1 MHSWWWRKWMIT
13 ASGSLSW
20 TRAIYTFTV
29 LPTNVFR
36 FLSSPSP
43 FFILTRA
50 FIVVFP
56 WMCTC
61 IYTKLQLHLFL
72 MVSLVLEVT
81 LGYFLFDII
90 LSIINKE
97 HKFIDYFHHV
107 VCSLIF
113 IIAIKTGYTVEMCTT
128 NLVCEVFFNFYFV
141 LIILSSYSV
150 RFKKKK
156 WLVKHTVYEP
166 LEAIHV
172 H

>member
-1 MHSWWWRKWMIT
+1 
-13 ASGSLSW
+13 
-20 TRAIYTFTV
+20 
-29 LPTNVFR
+29 
-36 FLSSPSP
+36 
-43 FFILTRA
+43 
-50 FIVVFP
+50 
-56 WMCTC
+56 
-61 IYTKLQLHLFL
+61 

-97 HKFIDYFHHV
+97 RKFIDYFHHV

-128 NLVCEVFFNFYFV
+128 NLVCEVFFLIFISFLSFCHLIPFV
-141 LIILSSYSV
+141 S
-150 RFKKKK
+150 KKKK
-156 WLVKHTVYEP
+156 CLVKHTVYEP